1 MSSDR
6 DTTRIVRSWLEDG
19 VTRLPDR
26 VLDSV
31 LDELPTTPQRRATP
45 WPARRHPR
53 MNNSIVRFGVA
64 AAAVVI
70 VAIVG
75 FSFLSRPN
83 LGGDADSTPAPRSAQ
98 SPKALPIENVPLEAG
113 TYVAQPF
120 AELVNPEADAEARAI
135 NVTLTVPDGWR
146 SFGGG
151 AVLPVEANSSEGP
164 DGMSLGFG
172 QVHGLYSDP
181 CEAIGATPDIAV
193 GPTVDDLA
201 RALAEQAA
209 YEATSPTDVTLGGH
223 SGKRMDLLLPSEGE
237 YEACITHRRF
247 HPWDGSIYAQGLGNR
262 WHLWILDV
270 DGVRMVVQTQDF
282 EATPAQDQAE
292 LQAIVDSIRIES

>member
-1 MSSDR
+1 
-6 DTTRIVRSWLEDG
+6 
-19 VTRLPDR
+19 
-26 VLDSV
+26 
-31 LDELPTTPQRRATP
+31 
-45 WPARRHPR
+45 

-83 LGGDADSTPAPRSAQ
+83 LGGDADSTPAPSSAQ
-98 SPKALPIENVPLEAG
+98 SPQALPIENIPLEPG

-120 AELVNPEADAEARAI
+120 AELVNPEADEEARAI

-151 AVLPVEANSSEGP
+151 SVLPVEANSSEGP

-181 CEAIGATPDIAV
+181 CEAIGAADVAV
-193 GPTVDDLA
+193 GPTVEDLA
-201 RALAEQAA
+201 SALAEQTA
-209 YEATSPTDVTLGGH
+209 YEVTSPTDVTLGGY

-247 HPWDGSIYAQGLGNR
+247 HPWEGSIYAQGLGNR

-270 DGVRMVVQTQDF
+270 DGVRVIVHSQDF
-282 EATPAQDQAE
+282 EATPAQDQVE
-292 LQAIVDSIRIES
+292 LQAIVDSIRIEP